1 MKLETS
7 IAAASFGL
15 SIMFVVILISFYTF
29 LIGPDGRGPD
39 RVVDPPALMIQEV
52 FISAAPAVILAGV
65 AFFLTRT
72 VGNKPAG
79 LLLIGAG
86 MVMIVGMVVS
96 TGLLP
101 KIPEQLKAGGIAVVP
116 YIFMGAGAGVAGAGA
131 YLAVVSKKARMAG
144 NLDDLR

>member
-15 SIMFVVILISFYTF
+15 SIMFVVILFSFYNF
-29 LIGPDGRGPD
+29 LVGPDGRGPD
-39 RVVDPPALMIQEV
+39 RVVDPPALLIQEV

-65 AFFLTRT
+65 VFFLTRT

-86 MVMIVGMVVS
+86 IVMIVGMVMS

-101 KIPEQLKAGGIAVVP
+101 KIPAQLKAGGIEVVP
-116 YIFMGAGAGVAGAGA
+116 YIFMGAGAAVAGAGV
-131 YLAVVSKKARMAG
+131 YLAVISKKARMAG